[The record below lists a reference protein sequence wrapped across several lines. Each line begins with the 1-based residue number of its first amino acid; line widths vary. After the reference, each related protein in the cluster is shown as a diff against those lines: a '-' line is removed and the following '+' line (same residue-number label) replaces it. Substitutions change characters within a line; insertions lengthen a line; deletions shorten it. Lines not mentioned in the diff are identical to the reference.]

1 MSQSLTGLRFDMTW
15 NSFIVWIWLIV
26 ECDLAIICISVP
38 VLRVLVKKYLPR
50 AAGRGGHTQ
59 ALPTHRETP
68 VNNHHHG
75 GGLKQDPSFSS
86 LMQESKS
93 IGNADGIEMYNRPIR
108 TDSARSVSTN
118 RTGPVRQMEQRNE
131 IVGYDRYG
139 QPIFRDDTHRHD
151 HAKTGPP
158 RAF

>member
-50 AAGRGGHTQ
+50 AAGRAAPTHS
-59 ALPTHRETP
+59 LPTHRETP
-68 VNNHHHG
+68 VNHNLQG

-86 LMQESKS
+86 LIQESKS
-93 IGNADGIEMYNRPIR
+93 IRNADGIEMYNRPIR

-118 RTGPVRQMEQRNE
+118 RTGPVRQTEQQNT

-139 QPIFRDDTHRHD
+139 QPIYRDDSHRQD
-151 HAKTGPP
+151 RPTAA
-158 RAF
+158 RAT